1 MDVIRE
7 LCQKYTDLTEE
18 EIATIQGMS
27 AVLQPLAN
35 LEDADIFIDC
45 PSWDGDAIV
54 VAEAKPSYVPSS
66 YKKTVVGL
74 LARKENEPAVARTFR
89 LGVATK
95 QMKAVTQE
103 NGRTIQ
109 SVEPI
114 KNAAGDRVIGV
125 LIREQRVDE
134 QRQVSERLHFSE
146 QSYEQIANALSHMV
160 GINNWL
166 TECIDEA
173 LLMVDRTG
181 LVAFRNS
188 LAKDLYRQ
196 LGYIEDPL
204 GQLYENVRLVERVD
218 DPDQSGYSVIETT
231 VGRHSL
237 SIKRIQLESEDMA
250 FAVVIQDNTWKKE
263 QEKALILKS
272 VAIKEMHHRVKNNL
286 QTIASLLR
294 LQVRRSDNEET
305 RKVLGESMNRILS
318 IATTHELLAQSG
330 VDQVKIGE
338 VILNIKNN
346 TVRYFARPHFDVNI
360 TLEGDDFEVDSDIA
374 TSVAL
379 IINEL
384 LQNSLQYAFQ
394 DRETGLVRIVVTRG
408 ELYSRIEVIDDGS
421 GYDVENVRTDRLG
434 LSIVQTMVK
443 DKLRGNLAVE
453 SGPGGTHV
461 TFDFKNQIMD
471 AAGVT

>member
-1 MDVIRE
+1 MDIIWE
-7 LCQKYTDLTEE
+7 LCKKYTDLTEE

-114 KNAAGDRVIGV
+114 KNTAGDRVIGV

-134 QRQVSERLHFSE
+134 QRQISERLHFSE

-160 GINNWL
+160 GSNNWL

-181 LVAFRNS
+181 VVAFRNS
-188 LAKDLYRQ
+188 LARDLYRQ

-204 GQLYENVRLVERVD
+204 GQVYENVRLVD
-218 DPDQSGYSVIETT
+218 
-231 VGRHSL
+231 
-237 SIKRIQLESEDMA
+237 
-250 FAVVIQDNTWKKE
+250 
-263 QEKALILKS
+263 
-272 VAIKEMHHRVKNNL
+272 
-286 QTIASLLR
+286 
-294 LQVRRSDNEET
+294 
-305 RKVLGESMNRILS
+305 
-318 IATTHELLAQSG
+318 
-330 VDQVKIGE
+330 
-338 VILNIKNN
+338 
-346 TVRYFARPHFDVNI
+346 
-360 TLEGDDFEVDSDIA
+360 
-374 TSVAL
+374 
-379 IINEL
+379 
-384 LQNSLQYAFQ
+384 
-394 DRETGLVRIVVTRG
+394 
-408 ELYSRIEVIDDGS
+408 
-421 GYDVENVRTDRLG
+421 
-434 LSIVQTMVK
+434 
-443 DKLRGNLAVE
+443 
-453 SGPGGTHV
+453 
-461 TFDFKNQIMD
+461 
-471 AAGVT
+471 